1 MMKKYL
7 VLCSLAIAL
16 LSGLLAGGMMVPT
29 DTPNLGL
36 NRPDPGS
43 SGWDV
48 PLNENFDLLDLYTKQ
63 MPNQRRATLVIAP
76 GSGTAMNVMGDIAT
90 ITGTASA
97 IAADATDPT
106 TENLLSGAVSGN
118 ESGLNGNAIYRS
130 AASRRLML
138 QTYAKLQETSNV
150 RAWICLTDQTLATQ
164 AGSDNPAGN
173 YACFRYSTPASDANW
188 KAVTKDGTT
197 QNVADT
203 GVAIS
208 TTGTEF
214 EIEFDDTN
222 SKINFRING
231 TLTNTLSANLPG
243 AANLRY
249 VVVAETQE
257 AVAKNIRVAWL
268 AVASAK

>member
-1 MMKKYL
+1 MKKTALYAL
-7 VLCSLAIAL
+7 ILALAA
-16 LSGLLAGGMMVPT
+16 GLLAGALMVPT

-48 PLNENFDLLDLYTKQ
+48 PLNENFDLLDLYTQQ
-63 MPNQRRATLVIAP
+63 MPNQRRLTYVIYP
-76 GSGTAMNVMGDIAT
+76 GSGTAMDIAGDIAT
-90 ITGTASA
+90 VTGTATA
-97 IAADATDPT
+97 IAPDASDPT
-106 TENLLSGAVSGN
+106 MMNLVSAAVSGN
-118 ESGLNGNAIYRS
+118 EAGLNGNVNYRS
-130 AASRRLML
+130 AASRRLLL

-208 TTGTEF
+208 TSGTRL

-231 TLTNTLSANLPG
+231 TLKNTLTANLPG

-249 VVVAETQE
+249 VVVDETQE
-257 AVAKNIRVAWL
+257 AVAKNIRLAWV